1 MSTKAAPM
9 SADQVRS
16 RLQELQPEIP
26 WAHHYSLSG
35 IDTISEAAD
44 GKFYKKAVGLK
55 KIGELAMML
64 FQRHAN
70 RTVFSDARVLD
81 VACAEGQHAIHFAQG
96 GAREVVGVE
105 GRPLYV
111 ARASFAAEALGIT
124 NARFQQGDVRKINV
138 SELGQFDLVLA
149 SGILHH
155 LGADDFVDFIKSLGA
170 LTKDILVLYTH
181 VSNPDSIERFRLTPT
196 KPVGDNYSGY
206 LFREHKDN
214 ATEEQRAT
222 KVRASLDN
230 TFSFWAEEESLV
242 RALKDAGFGTISAV
256 LEPHVFGNPKDKGMR
271 RIFMAAK

>member
-1 MSTKAAPM
+1 MSANAAPM
-9 SADQVRS
+9 SADQVKS

-26 WAHHYSLSG
+26 WAHHYNLAG
-35 IDTISEAAD
+35 VDTISEAAD
-44 GKFYKKAVGLK
+44 EKFYKKAVGLK
-55 KIGELAMML
+55 KIGEVATML

-70 RTVFSDARVLD
+70 RTEFNNARILD
-81 VACAEGQHAIHFAQG
+81 VACAEGQHAIRFAQG

-111 ARASFAAEALGIT
+111 ARASFAAEALGIN
-124 NARFQQGDVRKINV
+124 NARFQQGDVRKMKV

-155 LGADDFVDFIKSLGA
+155 LGADDFSGFIKSLGE
-170 LTKDILVLYTH
+170 LTKDMLVLYTH
-181 VSNPDSIERFRLTPT
+181 ISNPDSIERFRLTAS
-196 KPVGDNYSGY
+196 KPVGDNYAGY

-214 ATEEQRAT
+214 ATEEQKAT

-230 TFSFWAEEESLV
+230 TFSFWAEEDSLI
-242 RALKDAGFGTISAV
+242 RALKDAGFSTISAV